1 MRQLNLPSTLLA
13 VLGLAIL
20 GSGIRAEPLPN
31 TDKLTLEGDISSQL
45 VDGVDRFLLKQLD
58 ASIASRAKHW
68 QRDLSSA
75 EAYIKSVAGN
85 RARLAEITGVVDERV
100 TSDDVDT
107 VQLLSLHGEIRAG
120 SGPNGLTVA
129 NIRWNS
135 IRNMH
140 GEGLVLLPQ
149 QQVTDRIVIVIPDAD
164 QTPEMLAGLV
174 EGLPPQQQVAS
185 LLAQSG
191 CTVIVPSL
199 INREFKSHGR
209 GGKITNREFAY
220 RAAYELGRHLI
231 GYEVQK
237 ILALIDAMDA
247 QFKRRGIDT
256 QRYAVMGWGEGG
268 LLALYSAALD
278 QRIDVTC
285 VSGYF
290 DSRQDAW
297 QEPVSRNVFSLL
309 EQFGDAEIASLVAPR
324 ALIIEAAKGPE
335 LEVVGGSGAPISL
348 DSPGPADVK
357 AEFERARNLLGMKP
371 ALTDNLHLILSGDG
385 SGPFAD
391 KATIAALLEALDPD
405 LTAVATPQPIEVN
418 TAGLADDAARQARQ
432 MQEID
437 DHNQW
442 LLKASP
448 LVRKEFMSKLDTSS
462 VEAYEKSV
470 EQYREHFRHEVIGH
484 FDLELLPSNPKTR
497 FVEETEKWTRYEVV
511 LDVFEDV
518 IAYGLIT
525 IPKGIKPDERRPV
538 VVCQHGLEGRP
549 QSTIGEDQ
557 EHAYSRFAT
566 VLAERGF
573 ITFAPQNL
581 YIFRDR
587 FRSLQRKSY
596 LIKKT
601 LFSTI
606 VPQHQQIVNWLKQ
619 QPFVD
624 GKRIAFYGLSYGGKS
639 AMRIPPLVTDYCL
652 SICSADFNEWVRKN
666 ASTQHTFSYMWT
678 GEYEIFEWNLGST
691 FNYAEMAYLICPRP
705 FMVERGH
712 FDGVGVDEWVAYEYA
727 KIRFLYAAKLK
738 IPGQTEIEWFD
749 GPHKINGVGTYRF
762 LHKHLDWPE
771 P

>member
-1 MRQLNLPSTLLA
+1 MRQLHLPSTLLA
-13 VLGLAIL
+13 ILGLAIL
-20 GSGIRAEPLPN
+20 GSGIQAEPLPN

-45 VDGVDRFLLKQLD
+45 VEGVDRFLLKRLD

-85 RARLAEITGVVDERV
+85 RARLAEISGVVDERV

-174 EGLPPQQQVAS
+174 EGLPPEQQVAS

-191 CTVIVPSL
+191 CTVIVPSI

-324 ALIIEAAKGPE
+324 ALIIEAARGPE
-335 LEVVGGSGAPISL
+335 LELTGGAGAPFAL
-348 DSPGPADVK
+348 DSPQPAVVR
-357 AEFERARNLLGMKP
+357 AEFERARELLGNKA
-371 ALTDNLHLILSGDG
+371 ALVENLHLVQSGDG

-391 KATIAALLEALDPD
+391 KATVATLLEALDPD
-405 LTAVATPQPIEVN
+405 LTAVARPQPIEVN

-442 LLKASP
+442 LLKKSP

-462 VEAYEKSV
+462 VAAYEKSV

-497 FVEETEKWTRYEVV
+497 LVEETEKWTRYEVV

-549 QSTIGEDQ
+549 QSTIGEEQ
-557 EHAYSRFAT
+557 EQYYSRFAT

-573 ITFAPQNL
+573 VTFAPQNL

-749 GPHKINGVGTYRF
+749 GPHKINGVGTYKF

>member
-1 MRQLNLPSTLLA
+1 MRQLHLPSTLLA
-13 VLGLAIL
+13 ILGLAIL
-20 GSGIRAEPLPN
+20 GSGIQAEPLPN

-45 VDGVDRFLLKQLD
+45 VEGVDRFLLKRLD

-85 RARLAEITGVVDERV
+85 RARLAEISGVVDERV

-174 EGLPPQQQVAS
+174 EGLPPEQQVAS

-191 CTVIVPSL
+191 CTVIVPSI

-324 ALIIEAAKGPE
+324 ALIIEAARGPE
-335 LEVVGGSGAPISL
+335 LELTGGAGAPFAL
-348 DSPGPADVK
+348 DSPQPAVVK
-357 AEFERARNLLGMKP
+357 AEFERARELLGNKA
-371 ALTDNLHLILSGDG
+371 ALVENLHLVQSGDG

-391 KATIAALLEALDPD
+391 KATVATLLEALDPD
-405 LTAVATPQPIEVN
+405 LTAVARPQPIEVN

-442 LLKASP
+442 LLKKSP

-462 VEAYEKSV
+462 VAAYEKSV

-497 FVEETEKWTRYEVV
+497 LVEETEKWTRYEVV

-549 QSTIGEDQ
+549 QSTIGEEQ
-557 EHAYSRFAT
+557 EQYYSRFAT

-573 ITFAPQNL
+573 VTFAPQNL

-749 GPHKINGVGTYRF
+749 GPHKINGVGTYKF

>member
-13 VLGLAIL
+13 ILGLAIL

-100 TSDDVDT
+100 TSDNVDT

-120 SGPNGLTVA
+120 SGLDGLTVA

-174 EGLPPQQQVAS
+174 EGLPPEQQVAS

-191 CTVIVPSL
+191 CTVIVPSI

-209 GGKITNREFAY
+209 GNKITNREFAY
-220 RAAYELGRHLI
+220 RAAYELGRHLV

-324 ALIIEAAKGPE
+324 ALIIEAARGPE
-335 LEVVGGSGAPISL
+335 LELTGGAGAPIAL
-348 DSPGPADVK
+348 DSPQPTVVR
-357 AEFERARNLLGMKP
+357 AEFERARKLLGNKA
-371 ALTDNLHLILSGDG
+371 ALVGKLHLVQSGDG

-405 LTAVATPQPIEVN
+405 LTAVATPQPIEAN
-418 TAGLADDAARQARQ
+418 TAGLADNAARQARQ

-442 LLKASP
+442 LLKKSP
-448 LVRKEFMSKLDTSS
+448 LVRKDFMSKLDTSS

-549 QSTIGEDQ
+549 QNTIGEEQ
-557 EHAYSRFAT
+557 EQYYSRFAT

-573 ITFAPQNL
+573 VTFAPQNL

-596 LIKKT
+596 LLKKT

-727 KIRFLYAAKLK
+727 KIRFLYAGKLK
-738 IPGQTEIEWFD
+738 IPGETEIEWFD
-749 GPHKINGVGTYRF
+749 GPHKINGVATYKF

>member
-1 MRQLNLPSTLLA
+1 MRQLHLPSTLLA
-13 VLGLAIL
+13 ILGLAIL
-20 GSGIRAEPLPN
+20 GSGIQAEPLPN

-45 VDGVDRFLLKQLD
+45 VEGVDRFLLKRLD

-85 RARLAEITGVVDERV
+85 RARLAEISGVVDERV

-174 EGLPPQQQVAS
+174 EGLPPEQQVAS

-191 CTVIVPSL
+191 CTVIVPSI

-324 ALIIEAAKGPE
+324 ALIIEAARGPE
-335 LEVVGGSGAPISL
+335 LELTGGAGAPFAL
-348 DSPGPADVK
+348 DSPQPAVVR
-357 AEFERARNLLGMKP
+357 AEFERARELLGNKA
-371 ALTDNLHLILSGDG
+371 ALVENLHLVQSGDG

-391 KATIAALLEALDPD
+391 KATVATLLEALDPD
-405 LTAVATPQPIEVN
+405 LTAVARPQPIEVN

-442 LLKASP
+442 LLKKSP

-462 VEAYEKSV
+462 VAAYEKSV

-497 FVEETEKWTRYEVV
+497 LVEETEKWTRYEVV

-549 QSTIGEDQ
+549 QSTIGEEQ
-557 EHAYSRFAT
+557 EQYYSRFAT

-573 ITFAPQNL
+573 VTFAPQNL

-749 GPHKINGVGTYRF
+749 GPHKINGVATYKF